1 MATPQVVVTD
11 LAKFTPA
18 LPPTAPG
25 MIERLKDVQEE
36 FLKHEQARI
45 FTQHLLHGGMYART
59 ITMPPHLALV
69 GAHIKRPTVVI
80 TVGSGKVLVGKDW
93 ADIAGY
99 QVLPASAGRKQ
110 IFVSLE
116 GPLIITMLFPTEAQ
130 TVEEAEAEFTDE
142 YDLLLSRHQ
151 ELNEIVITGE

>member
-1 MATPQVVVTD
+1 MSD
-11 LAKFTPA
+11 LAVLTPA

-25 MIERLKDVQEE
+25 MIERLKDVQTE
-36 FLKHEQARI
+36 FLKHDQAQI

-59 ITMPPHLALV
+59 ITMPPNLALV

-93 ADIAGY
+93 ATIGGY
-99 QVLPASAGRKQ
+99 QVLPASSERKQ

-116 GPLIITMLFPTEAQ
+116 GPLIITMLFPTQAK
-130 TVEEAEAEFTDE
+130 TVAEAEAEFTDE

-151 ELNEIVITGE
+151 DLNSIVITGE